1 VAQIPS
7 PPSITP
13 QQMNL
18 LRVVASLAWS
28 DDGLAA
34 EEVDMMLDRFGSMFA
49 QNPDQQQALRQ
60 ELQDYMMQNIGLE
73 ELTPKLQT
81 PEEKELVLRL
91 GYEVISA
98 SARTPDEDKINA
110 KEAVAYQ
117 KLVNLLA
124 LPPAT
129 VQRIEGEF
137 PSTAKTSNGNVIESL
152 VQKLK
157 QFMGQP

>member
-1 VAQIPS
+1 VVVAQIPP

-34 EEVDMMLDRFGSMFA
+34 EEVEIMLDRFGSLFA

-73 ELTPKLQT
+73 ELTPRLQS

-98 SARTPDEDKINA
+98 SARIPDEDKINA
-110 KEAVAYQ
+110 KEAAAYQ
-117 KLVNLLA
+117 KLVTLLG
-124 LPPAT
+124 LPPET
-129 VQRIEGEF
+129 VQRIESEF
-137 PSTAKTSNGNVIESL
+137 PPASADDVIESL
-152 VQKLK
+152 SQKLK
-157 QFMGQP
+157 QFMGQN